1 MSTPPASDVRFAAR
15 RRNVLL
21 RRWRRTLTIVAAVV
35 GVGFL
40 AWLVWFSS
48 FLAVRTVAVDGETT
62 LKASQILAAADVRT
76 GQPLARVDTVAI
88 EVRVASMSRIEG
100 VAVSRS
106 WPHTIRIK
114 IVERKAIAYATIDGE
129 IRAIDRFGIDFRTY
143 SSPPKGLME
152 THVNVNDARQRQ
164 QTLAAV
170 AAVVN
175 LLETKDHGLRKQV
188 QSISAG
194 SRDSIVLNLTKGR
207 TVTWG
212 SGASLTR
219 KLTVLKSLLGI
230 KARMYDVSAP
240 DQPTTQ
246 K

>member
-1 MSTPPASDVRFAAR
+1 VTEERFIAR
-15 RRNVLL
+15 RRGLL
-21 RRWRRTLTIVAAVV
+21 FRRWRRTLAIVAAVV
-35 GVGFL
+35 IVGVL

-62 LKASQILAAADVRT
+62 LKASQILTAADVRI

-88 EVRVASMSRIEG
+88 EARVASMGRIEG
-100 VAVSRS
+100 VSVSRS

-114 IVERKAIAYATIDGE
+114 VLERKPIAYATIDSQ
-129 IRAIDRFGIDFRTY
+129 IRAVDRFGIDFQTY
-143 SSPPKGLME
+143 SSPPKGLIE
-152 THVNVNDARQRQ
+152 VRVDVADPRQRQ

-170 AAVVN
+170 AAVVS
-175 LLETKDHGLRKQV
+175 LIDTKDPGLRKQL
-188 QSISAG
+188 QNISAS

-212 SGASLTR
+212 SGGSLTR

-230 KARMYDVSAP
+230 KARVYDVSAP
-240 DQPTTQ
+240 DQPTTR